1 LLSHSTFPARPWEP
15 NVPTKGRRGD
25 VPPALLDPQ
34 VRLIGVVDY
43 DLVRSL
49 VGQLA
54 ELSEE
59 HDEVAI
65 ELTTPGGDADLARRM
80 VHEIET
86 WQARRKSRLL
96 FLGVSQVHSAG
107 VTFMAAFPP
116 EHRFLTRDTI
126 LLIHGRRLE
135 RRIELSGP
143 LRGTLAHL
151 RSLTSQVELGIAL
164 EEEGFEQLIRGS
176 DIGFDEIVHHSRF
189 NWYIRAEEALER
201 GLVAGLL

>member
-1 LLSHSTFPARPWEP
+1 VSATDHL
-15 NVPTKGRRGD
+15 
-25 VPPALLDPQ
+25 PPALLDPR
-34 VRLIGVVDY
+34 VRLIGDVDY
-43 DLVRSL
+43 ELVRNL
-49 VGQLA
+49 VRQLGDVP
-54 ELSEE
+54 EGL
-59 HDEVAI
+59 DEVAI

-80 VHEIET
+80 VHEIEW
-86 WQARRKSRLL
+86 WQARRRSRLL

-116 EHRFLTRDTI
+116 EHRYLTRDTI

-151 RSLTSQVELGIAL
+151 RSLTHQVELGIAL

-189 NWYIRAEEALER
+189 NWYLRAEEAFER
-201 GLVAGLL
+201 GLVAGLI

>member
-1 LLSHSTFPARPWEP
+1 MPA
-15 NVPTKGRRGD
+15 TGKGGD
-25 VPPALLDPQ
+25 VPPALIDPR
-34 VRLIGVVDY
+34 VRLIGDVDY
-43 DLVRSL
+43 ELARALVR
-49 VGQLA
+49 QLGDVP
-54 ELSEE
+54 EGLE
-59 HDEVAI
+59 EVAI

-80 VHEIET
+80 VHEIEA
-86 WQARRKSRLL
+86 WRGGQRSRLL

-107 VTFMAAFPP
+107 VTFMAAFPR

-151 RSLTSQVELGIAL
+151 RSLTSQVELGIEL
-164 EEEGFEQLIRGS
+164 EEEEFEQLIRGS
-176 DIGFDEIVHHSRF
+176 DIAFDEIVHHSRF
-189 NWYIRAEEALER
+189 NWYIRADEALKR

>member
-1 LLSHSTFPARPWEP
+1 MSANRQ
-15 NVPTKGRRGD
+15 GGD
-25 VPPALLDPQ
+25 LPPALLDPQ

-43 DLVRSL
+43 ELVRSL
-49 VGQLA
+49 VHQLSHVP
-54 ELSEE
+54 EGLE
-59 HDEVAI
+59 EVAI

-80 VHEIET
+80 VHEIES
-86 WQARRKSRLL
+86 WRGRQRSRLL

-116 EHRFLTRDTI
+116 ENRYLTRDTI

-151 RSLTSQVELGIAL
+151 RSLTHQVELGIAL

-189 NWYIRAEEALER
+189 NWYLRAEEALER

>member
-1 LLSHSTFPARPWEP
+1 MPA
-15 NVPTKGRRGD
+15 TRRGGD
-25 VPPALLDPQ
+25 LPPALLHPH

-43 DLVRSL
+43 ELVRSL
-49 VGQLA
+49 AHQLSHIP
-54 ELSEE
+54 EDLEE
-59 HDEVAI
+59 VVI

-80 VHEIET
+80 QHEIES
-86 WQARRKSRLL
+86 WQARQRARLL

-107 VTFMAAFPP
+107 VTFMASFPP
-116 EHRFLTRDTI
+116 GNRYLTRDTI

-151 RSLTSQVELGIAL
+151 RSLTHQVELGIAL

-189 NWYIRAEEALER
+189 NWYLRAEEALER

>member
-1 LLSHSTFPARPWEP
+1 MPVTGKSGELPS
-15 NVPTKGRRGD
+15 
-25 VPPALLDPQ
+25 ALLDPQ
-34 VRLIGVVDY
+34 VRLIGDVDY
-43 DLVRSL
+43 ELVRSL
-49 VGQLA
+49 VRQ
-54 ELSEE
+54 LSEVPE
-59 HDEVAI
+59 DVEEVAI

-80 VHEIET
+80 VHEIDS
-86 WQARRKSRLL
+86 WRARRRARLL

-116 EHRFLTRDTI
+116 EHRYLTRDAI

-135 RRIELSGP
+135 RTIELSGP

-151 RSLTSQVELGIAL
+151 RSLTHQVELGIEL

-189 NWYIRAEEALER
+189 NWYIRAQEALER

>member
-1 LLSHSTFPARPWEP
+1 MPATDRS
-15 NVPTKGRRGD
+15 GD
-25 VPPALLDPQ
+25 LPPALFHPH
-34 VRLIGVVDY
+34 VRLIGEVDY

-54 ELSEE
+54 EVSEE

-116 EHRFLTRDTI
+116 ENRFLTRDTI

-151 RSLTSQVELGIAL
+151 RSLTSQVELGIQL

-176 DIGFDEIVHHSRF
+176 DIAFDEIVHHSRF
-189 NWYIRAEEALER
+189 NWYIRAGEALER
-201 GLVAGLL
+201 GLVAGLI

>member
-1 LLSHSTFPARPWEP
+1 LPA
-15 NVPTKGRRGD
+15 TDTSGD
-25 VPPALLDPQ
+25 LPRALLHPH
-34 VRLIGVVDY
+34 VRLIGEVNY
-43 DLVRSL
+43 ELVRSL
-49 VGQLA
+49 VGQLG
-54 ELSEE
+54 EVPEDV
-59 HDEVAI
+59 DEVVI

-80 VHEIET
+80 VHEIEA
-86 WQARRKSRLL
+86 WRGGRGSRLL

-107 VTFMAAFPP
+107 VTFMAAFPR

-135 RRIELSGP
+135 RTIELSGP

-151 RSLTSQVELGIAL
+151 RSLTAQVELGIEL

-176 DIGFDEIVHHSRF
+176 DIAFDEIVHHSRF
-189 NWYIRAEEALER
+189 NWYLRAEEALER

>member
-1 LLSHSTFPARPWEP
+1 MVPA
-15 NVPTKGRRGD
+15 TDKGGD
-25 VPPALLDPQ
+25 LPSALLHPQ
-34 VRLIGVVDY
+34 VRLIGQVDHE
-43 DLVRSL
+43 LARSL
-49 VGQLA
+49 VEQLG
-54 ELSEE
+54 EVSED

-65 ELTTPGGDADLARRM
+65 EMTTPGGDADVARRL
-80 VHEIET
+80 VHEIES
-86 WQARRKSRLL
+86 WQARRKARLL

-107 VTFMAAFPP
+107 VTFMAAFPR
-116 EHRFLTRDTI
+116 ENRYLTRDAI

-151 RSLTSQVELGIAL
+151 RSLTHQVELGIEL

-176 DIGFDEIVHHSRF
+176 DISFDEIVHHSRF
-189 NWYIRAEEALER
+189 NWYIRAQEALER

>member
-1 LLSHSTFPARPWEP
+1 MPA
-15 NVPTKGRRGD
+15 TGRGGD
-25 VPPALLDPQ
+25 LPSALFHPH
-34 VRLIGVVDY
+34 VRLIGEVDY
-43 DLVRSL
+43 DLVRNL
-49 VGQLA
+49 VRQ
-54 ELSEE
+54 LSEIPE
-59 HDEVAI
+59 DLEDVVI
-65 ELTTPGGDADLARRM
+65 ELTTPGGDADLTRRM
-80 VHEIET
+80 VHEIES
-86 WQARRKSRLL
+86 WRGGKRSRLL

-151 RSLTSQVELGIAL
+151 RSLTHQVELGIAL

-176 DIGFDEIVHHSRF
+176 DIAFDEIVHHSRF
-189 NWYIRAEEALER
+189 NWYLRAEEALER

>member
-1 LLSHSTFPARPWEP
+1 L
-15 NVPTKGRRGD
+15 PTKGRRGD

-34 VRLIGVVDY
+34 VRLIGEVDY

-54 ELSEE
+54 EVSEE

-116 EHRFLTRDTI
+116 ENRFLTRDTI

-151 RSLTSQVELGIAL
+151 RSLTSQVELGIQL

-176 DIGFDEIVHHSRF
+176 DIAFDEIVHHSRF